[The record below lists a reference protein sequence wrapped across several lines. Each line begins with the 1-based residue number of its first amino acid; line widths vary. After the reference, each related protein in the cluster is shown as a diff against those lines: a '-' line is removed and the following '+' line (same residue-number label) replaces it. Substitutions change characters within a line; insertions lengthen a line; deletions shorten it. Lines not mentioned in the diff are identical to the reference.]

1 MKVSTSESEV
11 VDNSFLS
18 GDDVYDGN
26 ESQHY
31 CSSCDDNSVAH
42 SWCAECE
49 EHLCDDCV
57 KAHQR
62 VKVTKDHSI
71 SAIVAQPKNIRTS
84 ASSVAAKEATCK
96 IHKGERLTAFC
107 ENCDRLIC
115 RECQTSCQEK
125 GHSYK
130 DSHLVAPEVK
140 GALGQATDELRVK
153 RTMLDENRSLLGV
166 KLGELNIKERGLMT
180 QLRDVKQLLMSRI
193 EAKFRELT
201 NQVPTIIYELQ
212 KMLRKPT
219 KCYNS

>member
-1 MKVSTSESEV
+1 M
-11 VDNSFLS
+11 
-18 GDDVYDGN
+18 
-26 ESQHY
+26 
-31 CSSCDDNSVAH
+31 
-42 SWCAECE
+42 
-49 EHLCDDCV
+49 
-57 KAHQR
+57 
-62 VKVTKDHSI
+62 TKDHSI
-71 SAIVAQPKNIRTS
+71 SAIVAQPKNVRTS

-96 IHKGERLTAFC
+96 IHRGERLTAFC
-107 ENCDRLIC
+107 EICDRLIC
-115 RECQTSCQEK
+115 RECQASCQEK

-201 NQVPTIIYELQ
+201 NQVCTFMKEILHKKTYQMLYIFHSLQ
-212 KMLRKPT
+212 
-219 KCYNS
+219 NS